1 MEHKAVPVNLYSL
14 TARRARSAGESQ
26 SAEETERDPRKAYEY
41 IAGIV
46 APLIGG
52 LLDFRPSSADA
63 EKSTSTRLFSSAL
76 SLSSSSLVSTAHSA
90 GRTRAHGGASQ
101 VRSPCER
108 PRLVLRARQRGR
120 LDGRRRGGASKEAS
134 EQGRA
139 GELDKLLLTL
149 TSRTAFAGRGKGKR
163 TRAEEDE
170 DESTAGEASDESDSP
185 KKKKKPRKKRAK
197 KSHDDQKKKKKKR
210 GKQGK
215 LETIQMLPLE
225 MLSEV
230 SRRRPPPS

>member
-1 MEHKAVPVNLYSL
+1 LGAFYTLNACLRCCSPEVNFDEIDFCRHLIALSVSAPPPPLQRTRSSESKRMAGRVKY
-14 TARRARSAGESQ
+14 ARRASGRVSSYA
-26 SAEETERDPRKAYEY
+26 
-41 IAGIV
+41 
-46 APLIGG
+46 
-52 LLDFRPSSADA
+52 LDSEAD
-63 EKSTSTRLFSSAL
+63 STDADEAVQAKKRR
-76 SLSSSSLVSTAHSA
+76 STANK
-90 GRTRAHGGASQ
+90 G
-101 VRSPCER
+101 
-108 PRLVLRARQRGR
+108 
-120 LDGRRRGGASKEAS
+120 

-197 KSHDDQKKKKKKR
+197 KSNDDKKKKKKKR